1 MIRSRVI
8 MAFWLAALLLD
19 AASAPAQQVNLHI
32 GYVYPAGGRR
42 GTTFDAV
49 IGGQFLTGVNDV
61 LVSGGGVR
69 ATITKYIRPMTGKER
84 NALRIRMDEL
94 LARRAVVRKDFRAL
108 EAFRSFKNAK
118 TVKTDTAA
126 HDQEIERLQKKY
138 AGATWTAA
146 DDRLL
151 AEVRK
156 KIANGKRRP
165 ANPAI
170 SELSVVRMTVAED
183 AAPGRRE
190 LRIASPSGLSNPL
203 VFCVGQLA
211 EFSKEASKTIPQQK
225 NAAANPALG
234 QNSKPLPEMR
244 VALPAV
250 VNGQIL
256 PGAVD
261 RFRFTASKGQR
272 LVVAAA
278 ARELIPYI
286 ADAVPGWFQATLAL
300 YDAHGKEL
308 AYAGDYRFHQDPVLY
323 CPIPADGEYHVEIK
337 DAIYRGREDFVYRIT
352 IGELPFVTSIFPLG
366 GPSGTK
372 TTVKLQGW
380 NLPMTSLTMDNRD
393 KLPGIY
399 PICVSKGGCI
409 SNTVPFAV
417 DGLPECLEKEP
428 NDQPSRAQQVTLPVM
443 VNGRINQP
451 GDWDVFRFEG
461 RSGSEVVAEVYAR
474 RLNSPLDSVLKLT
487 DATGRRLAFND
498 DHEDRGSG
506 LLTHHADSW
515 LRVALPADGT
525 YYLHLGDAQHKGG
538 PEYAYRLRISAPRPD
553 FELRVAPSSGMAR
566 ITRVL
571 PLTVYALRRDGFSG
585 EIALA
590 LKNAP
595 KGFAISGG
603 LVAANQDQ
611 VRITLTVPPTSQK
624 GPFNVHLEG
633 RATIGGV
640 AVVHPAVPVED
651 MTQAFE
657 YRHLV
662 PSRELEVAVAEGAPA
677 RIAIKL
683 LGKTPVKIPAGG
695 TARVEIGV
703 PANRFL
709 GRFQL
714 DLNDPPEGIAIQK
727 VSPSN
732 DRMVIVLA
740 SEAAK
745 VRIGQ
750 KGNLIVTVSRS
761 PDGSTDKGKAK
772 ANQRRAPLATLPA
785 IAFEV
790 VKPL

>member
-1 MIRSRVI
+1 
-8 MAFWLAALLLD
+8 
-19 AASAPAQQVNLHI
+19 
-32 GYVYPAGGRR
+32 
-42 GTTFDAV
+42 
-49 IGGQFLTGVNDV
+49 
-61 LVSGGGVR
+61 
-69 ATITKYIRPMTGKER
+69 
-84 NALRIRMDEL
+84 
-94 LARRAVVRKDFRAL
+94 
-108 EAFRSFKNAK
+108 
-118 TVKTDTAA
+118 
-126 HDQEIERLQKKY
+126 
-138 AGATWTAA
+138 
-146 DDRLL
+146 
-151 AEVRK
+151 
-156 KIANGKRRP
+156 
-165 ANPAI
+165 
-170 SELSVVRMTVAED
+170 
-183 AAPGRRE
+183 
-190 LRIASPSGLSNPL
+190 
-203 VFCVGQLA
+203 
-211 EFSKEASKTIPQQK
+211 
-225 NAAANPALG
+225 
-234 QNSKPLPEMR
+234 
-244 VALPAV
+244 
-250 VNGQIL
+250 
-256 PGAVD
+256 
-261 RFRFTASKGQR
+261 
-272 LVVAAA
+272 
-278 ARELIPYI
+278 
-286 ADAVPGWFQATLAL
+286 
-300 YDAHGKEL
+300 
-308 AYAGDYRFHQDPVLY
+308 
-323 CPIPADGEYHVEIK
+323 
-337 DAIYRGREDFVYRIT
+337 
-352 IGELPFVTSIFPLG
+352 
-366 GPSGTK
+366 
-372 TTVKLQGW
+372 
-380 NLPMTSLTMDNRD
+380 
-393 KLPGIY
+393 
-399 PICVSKGGCI
+399 
-409 SNTVPFAV
+409 
-417 DGLPECLEKEP
+417 
-428 NDQPSRAQQVTLPVM
+428 
-443 VNGRINQP
+443 
-451 GDWDVFRFEG
+451 
-461 RSGSEVVAEVYAR
+461 
-474 RLNSPLDSVLKLT
+474 
-487 DATGRRLAFND
+487 
-498 DHEDRGSG
+498 
-506 LLTHHADSW
+506 
-515 LRVALPADGT
+515 
-525 YYLHLGDAQHKGG
+525 
-538 PEYAYRLRISAPRPD
+538 LRISAPRPD

-595 KGFAISGG
+595 KGFTISGG

-662 PSRELEVAVAEGAPA
+662 PSQELEVAVAEGAPA